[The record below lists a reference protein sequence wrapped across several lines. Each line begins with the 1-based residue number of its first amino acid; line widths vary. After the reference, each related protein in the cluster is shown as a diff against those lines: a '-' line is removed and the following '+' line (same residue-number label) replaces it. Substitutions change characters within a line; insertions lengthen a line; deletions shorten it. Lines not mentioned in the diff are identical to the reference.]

1 MIYSYGFKKSG
12 EIKYSNNVLENL
24 KNEFKAN
31 GFTII
36 KKEYTV
42 PNCIIEELKKEI
54 DYLFHIEDWRGGWE
68 GKEEY
73 K

>member
-1 MIYSYGFKKSG
+1 MDLKSG

-36 KKEYTV
+36 KKNIQSLIV
-42 PNCIIEELKKEI
+42 
-54 DYLFHIEDWRGGWE
+54 
-68 GKEEY
+68 
-73 K
+73 